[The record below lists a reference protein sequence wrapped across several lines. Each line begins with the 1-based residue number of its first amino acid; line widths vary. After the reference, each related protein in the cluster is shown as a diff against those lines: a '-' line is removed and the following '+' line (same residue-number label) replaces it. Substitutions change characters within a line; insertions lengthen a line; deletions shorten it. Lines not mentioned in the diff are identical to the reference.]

1 MHKAEGGDGGVRWTG
16 RGTHTRRGERAAHG
30 NRGRHLSGT
39 INSKHATRA
48 YTVLQCSMYKWHR
61 VLTKAALARSFR
73 RPPTHINLNQVCSHV
88 IAEGITTI
96 LRLDRSG
103 GTVSGSEEVPGVTP
117 EFGCRCA
124 SDAGYMFMCYAQHFA
139 CQKFARSPIIIE
151 VFRRRNFTGETP
163 LPHTHLIGMVAN
175 AG

>member
-1 MHKAEGGDGGVRWTG
+1 MGESDGLGGAHK
-16 RGTHTRRGERAAHG
+16 RRGERAAHG

-88 IAEGITTI
+88 IAEGITT
-96 LRLDRSG
+96 
-103 GTVSGSEEVPGVTP
+103 PP
-117 EFGCRCA
+117 NC
-124 SDAGYMFMCYAQHFA
+124 
-139 CQKFARSPIIIE
+139 
-151 VFRRRNFTGETP
+151 N
-163 LPHTHLIGMVAN
+163 
-175 AG
+175 